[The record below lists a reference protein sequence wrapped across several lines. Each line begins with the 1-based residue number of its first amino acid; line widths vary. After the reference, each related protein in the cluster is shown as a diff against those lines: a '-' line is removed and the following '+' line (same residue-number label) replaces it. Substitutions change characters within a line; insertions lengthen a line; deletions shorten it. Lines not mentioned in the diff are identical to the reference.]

1 MKEEY
6 KGTTKLYSR
15 CTEVEAVV
23 LANGEYPTASLP
35 LHINTVSQA
44 FYGTLNGRISFQKGH
59 GQIDFWVRNALDKE
73 YASFYFESMGNGF
86 MQKGRPVQAGIE
98 LRCRF

>member
-35 LHINTVSQA
+35 LHILESAPYVVCCDGGADEYIRQGHIPNLINRRPTTRPKPSA
-44 FYGTLNGRISFQKGH
+44 TYCHKG
-59 GQIDFWVRNALDKE
+59 NA
-73 YASFYFESMGNGF
+73 G
-86 MQKGRPVQAGIE
+86 
-98 LRCRF
+98 

>member
-1 MKEEY
+1 MMKEEY

-35 LHINTVSQA
+35 LHI
-44 FYGTLNGRISFQKGH
+44 L
-59 GQIDFWVRNALDKE
+59 
-73 YASFYFESMGNGF
+73 ESAPYVVCCDGG
-86 MQKGRPVQAGIE
+86 ADE
-98 LRCRF
+98 

>member
-1 MKEEY
+1 MMKEEY

-35 LHINTVSQA
+35 LHILESAPYVFVATAVQTNTS
-44 FYGTLNGRISFQKGH
+44 GRDIFP
-59 GQIDFWVRNALDKE
+59 IL
-73 YASFYFESMGNGF
+73 
-86 MQKGRPVQAGIE
+86 
-98 LRCRF
+98 L

>member
-35 LHINTVSQA
+35 CIYWKAPLMWFVATAVQTNTS
-44 FYGTLNGRISFQKGH
+44 GRDIFP
-59 GQIDFWVRNALDKE
+59 IL
-73 YASFYFESMGNGF
+73 
-86 MQKGRPVQAGIE
+86 
-98 LRCRF
+98 L